1 MSLVTTTQRF
11 HRPVQKCL
19 ELSTVPGYLLAS
31 LTVYQ
36 RTLSSAP
43 TVAATACSS
52 QSPEPIGPAVS
63 HTLIS
68 L

>member
-1 MSLVTTTQRF
+1 MSLVTTTHRF
-11 HRPVQKCL
+11 HRLVQKCP

-43 TVAATACSS
+43 TVAASACSS
-52 QSPEPIGPAVS
+52 QSPATVRSAVS

>member
-1 MSLVTTTQRF
+1 MSLVTTTHRF

-43 TVAATACSS
+43 TVAASACPLNPRR
-52 QSPEPIGPAVS
+52 QSDLLLA
-63 HTLIS
+63 TL
-68 L
+68 

>member
-1 MSLVTTTQRF
+1 MSLVTTTHRF

-43 TVAATACSS
+43 TVAASVCPLNPRR
-52 QSPEPIGPAVS
+52 QSDLLLA
-63 HTLIS
+63 TL
-68 L
+68 